1 MLLDMQIRLSILW
14 IALMLIYL
22 LGDVMRIFS
31 GDFVGGEISGTK
43 IGQWGW
49 VGIAA
54 FMLLPIVMV
63 VLNLFLGPEVGRWVN
78 IVVSVIFFLLN
89 LFGIP
94 SYVGYYDRYLLAV
107 SLVVNVLIVRYAWI
121 WV

>member
-1 MLLDMQIRLSILW
+1 MQDMQIKLSILW

-31 GDFVGGEISGTK
+31 GDFVAGEISGTK

-63 VLNLFLGPEVGRWVN
+63 VLNLFLGPGAGRWVN

-89 LFGIP
+89 LAGLS
-94 SYVGYYDRYLLAV
+94 SYPGYYDRFLLVV
-107 SLVVNVLIVRYAWI
+107 SFVVNVLIVRYAWM

>member
-1 MLLDMQIRLSILW
+1 MTDIQIKLSILW
-14 IALMLIYL
+14 VALMLIYL
-22 LGDVMRIFS
+22 LGDVIRIFS
-31 GDFVGGEISGTK
+31 GGLVPGEISGMK

-54 FMLLPIVMV
+54 MMLLPIVMV
-63 VLNLFLGPEVGRWVN
+63 VLNLFLGPQAGRWVN

-89 LFGIP
+89 LFGLP
-94 SYVGYYDRYLLAV
+94 SYTGYFDRFLLAV
-107 SLVVNVLIVRYAWI
+107 SLVVNVLIVRYAWL

>member
-1 MLLDMQIRLSILW
+1 MQDIQIKLSILW

-31 GDFVGGEISGTK
+31 GDFVPGEISGVK

-49 VGIAA
+49 TGIAA

-63 VLNLFLGPEVGRWVN
+63 VLNVILGPGAGRWVN
-78 IVVSVIFFLLN
+78 IVVSGIFFLLN

-94 SYVGYYDRYLLAV
+94 SYEGYYDRFLLAV
-107 SLVVNVLIVRYAWI
+107 SLVVNVMIIRYAWM